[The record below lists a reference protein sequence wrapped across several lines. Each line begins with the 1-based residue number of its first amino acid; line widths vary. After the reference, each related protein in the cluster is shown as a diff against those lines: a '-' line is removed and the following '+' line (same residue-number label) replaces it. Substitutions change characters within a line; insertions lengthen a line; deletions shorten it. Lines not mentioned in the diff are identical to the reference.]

1 MTTLYISTDQLA
13 HLRTSALWY
22 GWGRQDS
29 ARDERVDVFAFSDHY
44 VALAQR
50 PEGRPSIQQA
60 WADYVAALPVACI
73 ANNGDNGQPEV
84 TLWDCE
90 CPECLRLQREAP

>member
-1 MTTLYISTDQLA
+1 MTTLYISTDLLA
-13 HLRTSALWY
+13 TLRTSALWY

-73 ANNGDNGQPEV
+73 AYHPNLDGP

-90 CPECLRLQREAP
+90 CEVCKILQSEAP